1 MDRIVH
7 TSLSALRAAMG
18 RQAATANNLAN
29 AGTVGFRADVSAA
42 QATMLQSG
50 GQVFAGRASAQVL
63 NADMSAGIVT
73 QTGRDLDVALSGDAM
88 LSVQAPNG
96 DESYTRRGDLQVTD
110 SGLVTTGDG
119 HPVLGE
125 GGPLT
130 LPAADNVRIDN
141 DGTVWVVP
149 QGGDPANP
157 TKVDRLRL
165 ASPTG
170 SEIVKGLDGLFR
182 VKGGGAL
189 PQDPDARLTSK
200 SLEGSNVN
208 STQALIDM
216 IEASRA
222 WDTQINLI
230 TSARELDTSAADL
243 MRMPS

>member
-1 MDRIVH
+1 M
-7 TSLSALRAAMG
+7 
-18 RQAATANNLAN
+18 LA
-29 AGTVGFRADVSAA
+29 
-42 QATMLQSG
+42 
-50 GQVFAGRASAQVL
+50 
-63 NADMSAGIVT
+63 
-73 QTGRDLDVALSGDAM
+73 
-88 LSVQAPNG
+88 VQAPNG

-130 LPAADNVRIDN
+130 LPGADSVRIDN
-141 DGTVWVVP
+141 DGTIWVVP

-157 TKVDRLRL
+157 TKADRLKL
-165 ASPTG
+165 ASPAG

-208 STQALIDM
+208 STQALVEM

-230 TSARELDTSAADL
+230 TSARELDTSAAEL